1 VLPAEARLERAISHT
16 KGCYIGQEVVAR
28 MASRG
33 RTSHRL
39 VGLRLE
45 TAAAA
50 VGAPIRLASS
60 PGAKKIGEITSVC
73 VSASAGPIA
82 LAFVRSAHAAAGNE
96 VQAGGQL
103 AVISDL
109 PFGPVGEA

>member
-1 VLPAEARLERAISHT
+1 
-16 KGCYIGQEVVAR
+16 

-39 VGLRLE
+39 VGLRFE
-45 TAAAA
+45 TAAAE
-50 VGAPIRLASS
+50 VGARVSLDSS
-60 PGAKKIGEITSVC
+60 PDPKKIGEITSVC

-82 LAFVRSAHAAAGNE
+82 LAFVRSAHAVAGNA
-96 VQAGGQL
+96 VHAGGQL

-109 PFGPVGEA
+109 PFGPVSEP